1 MVTGDTLDLV
11 LLGACVL
18 FGYSGYRQGFVVGVL
33 SFVGFLG
40 GGLIG
45 SQVASPIARAVGGE
59 KHAALI
65 GLGVVFAAASIGQ
78 LAATA
83 IGSWARRKLLWR
95 PLRALDSVGGSGVSI
110 IGLLL
115 VAWLVGQ
122 AVAHSPYT
130 GLARQVRHS
139 KILTSIDSF
148 LPDGGRRI
156 VAGLRRLVNEQGL
169 PPIFDTLG
177 PERVTP
183 IEPPDPAVLNS
194 AAVRAARADIVKVRG
209 IAPSCRRQLEGSG
222 FLFARERVM
231 TNAHVLAGVH
241 SPTVE
246 ANGKT
251 YDATVVL
258 YDSQRDVAVLDVP
271 GLDNAP
277 LSFAGVAK
285 PGDSAVVAGYPQD
298 GPFTAGAARVRSR
311 QELKGPDI
319 YQRSTVTREIYSLR
333 ATVRNGNSGGP
344 LLAPDGR
351 VYGMVFATSVD
362 DPQTGYALT
371 GAEVAPDV
379 QAGAHASQEV
389 STQGCD

>member
-1 MVTGDTLDLV
+1 MTGDTLDLV
-11 LLGACVL
+11 LLGACAL
-18 FGYSGYRQGFVVGVL
+18 FGFSGYRQGFVVGAL

-40 GGLIG
+40 GGLLGAQI
-45 SQVASPIARAVGGE
+45 ATPIARSIGGD

-65 GLGVVFAAASIGQ
+65 GLGVVFAAASLGQ

-83 IGSWARRKLLWR
+83 IGSVVRRKLLWR
-95 PLRALDSVGGSGVSI
+95 PLRALDSVGGAGVSI

-139 KILTSIDSF
+139 RILTDIDGL
-148 LPDGGRRI
+148 LPNGGRRI
-156 VAGLRRLVNEQGL
+156 VASLRRLVDEQGL
-169 PPIFDTLG
+169 PPIFDTLA
-177 PERVTP
+177 PQRVAP

-194 AAVRAARADIVKVRG
+194 AAVRAARPDIVKIRG
-209 IAPSCRRQLEGSG
+209 IAASCQRQLEGSG
-222 FLFARERVM
+222 FLFAHERVM

-241 SPTVE
+241 SPTVD
-246 ANGKT
+246 ANGRT

-258 YDSQRDVAVLDVP
+258 YDSKRDIAVLAVP
-271 GLDNAP
+271 GLDLSP
-277 LSFAGVAK
+277 LAFAGVAQ
-285 PGDSAVVAGYPQD
+285 PGDSAVVAGYPLD
-298 GPFTAGAARVRSR
+298 GPFTAGAARIRSR

-319 YQRSTVTREIYSLR
+319 YQQSTVTREIYALR

-351 VYGMVFATSVD
+351 VYGVVFATSVD

-371 GAEVAPDV
+371 AEEVAPDV
-379 QAGAHASQEV
+379 QSGAHASSQV
-389 STQGCD
+389 STEGCD